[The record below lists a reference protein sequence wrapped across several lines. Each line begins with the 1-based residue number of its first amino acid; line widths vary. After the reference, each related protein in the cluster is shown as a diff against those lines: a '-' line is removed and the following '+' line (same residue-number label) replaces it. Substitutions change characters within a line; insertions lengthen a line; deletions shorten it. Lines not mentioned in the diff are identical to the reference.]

1 MENENLINHG
11 LKICVSL
18 TAIDRESLVAQAKL
32 IADSTVDVVEWR
44 VDYYNERDDFDKVID
59 VLPAL
64 KEELGEKQLLFTFRT
79 LEEGGEAE
87 ISLPRYQELCLMV
100 AQSKQ
105 VDLIDIELAR
115 VEFLGRQFIQN
126 IKKEDVKVILS
137 NHDFEKT
144 PDDATLIFRIGVMH
158 QFGADIGKIAAMP
171 QTLQDVLRMMG
182 LVTKARGFYQ
192 LPLAIISMGDLGKIS
207 RISAGVTGSVLT
219 FGAIGEVSAP
229 GQIPV
234 TELTQMIK
242 NLA

>member
-1 MENENLINHG
+1 MEKENLINHG

-115 VEFLGRQFIQN
+115 VEYLGRQFIQN